1 MTKNNGENLQINKL
15 KFQNFNNY
23 KHIEQ
28 QVMKKDITLLEEYK
42 DILDNRIKE
51 LEEEQKL
58 YVDNYAIYSN
68 IQNRILELQSQWYAV
83 QGLIIKNI

>member
-1 MTKNNGENLQINKL
+1 
-15 KFQNFNNY
+15 
-23 KHIEQ
+23 
-28 QVMKKDITLLEEYK
+28 MKKDTQLLEEYK
-42 DILDNRIKE
+42 TILNNRIKE

-68 IQNRILELQSQWYAV
+68 IQNRILELHSQWYAV

>member
-1 MTKNNGENLQINKL
+1 
-15 KFQNFNNY
+15 
-23 KHIEQ
+23 
-28 QVMKKDITLLEEYK
+28 MKKDIQLLEEYK
-42 DILDNRIKE
+42 TILNNRIKE

-68 IQNRILELQSQWYAV
+68 IQNRILELHSQWYAV

>member
-1 MTKNNGENLQINKL
+1 
-15 KFQNFNNY
+15 
-23 KHIEQ
+23 
-28 QVMKKDITLLEEYK
+28 MKKNTQLLEEYK
-42 DILDNRIKE
+42 KILNNRIKA

-68 IQNRILELQSQWYAV
+68 IQNRILELHSQWYAV

>member
-1 MTKNNGENLQINKL
+1 
-15 KFQNFNNY
+15 
-23 KHIEQ
+23 
-28 QVMKKDITLLEEYK
+28 MKKDTQLLKEYK
-42 DILDNRIKE
+42 TILNNRIKE

-68 IQNRILELQSQWYAV
+68 IQNRILELHSQWYAV

>member
-1 MTKNNGENLQINKL
+1 
-15 KFQNFNNY
+15 
-23 KHIEQ
+23 
-28 QVMKKDITLLEEYK
+28 MKKNTQLLEEYK
-42 DILDNRIKE
+42 KILNNRIKE

-68 IQNRILELQSQWYAV
+68 IQNRILELHSQWYAV

>member
-1 MTKNNGENLQINKL
+1 MKN
-15 KFQNFNNY
+15 
-23 KHIEQ
+23 
-28 QVMKKDITLLEEYK
+28 DITLLKEYK
-42 DILDNRIKE
+42 TILNDRIKE

>member
-1 MTKNNGENLQINKL
+1 MNK
-15 KFQNFNNY
+15 
-23 KHIEQ
+23 
-28 QVMKKDITLLEEYK
+28 DTTLLEQYK
-42 DILDNRIKE
+42 TILDNRIKD

-58 YVDNYAIYSN
+58 YVDNEAIYSN

>member
-1 MTKNNGENLQINKL
+1 
-15 KFQNFNNY
+15 
-23 KHIEQ
+23 
-28 QVMKKDITLLEEYK
+28 MKKDIQLLEEYK
-42 DILDNRIKE
+42 SILNNRIKQ

-68 IQNRILELQSQWYAV
+68 IQNRILELQSQWYEV